1 MTTETKTTPA
11 SWLVEDMLAEKER
24 MKQAANQMA
33 ASAQAEA
40 QRIKAKMPL
49 PPAASEG
56 MFEVRFVQ
64 ALVEIMTGRATTAKP
79 DMVKMPETLYEPIA
93 LVLSSTGQFY
103 YRVTSH
109 GCTCKGYLYR
119 KMCRHFKAAF
129 PELVAQREDGN
140 SSECRPDSR
149 SMKASTPS
157 TPKPKVGR
165 RKPES
170 VPALANSKRV
180 KDYEYYLQNDYA
192 AHSVHE
198 FQPMSYKAF
207 CKSAR
212 RLEVIQARLRA
223 LGDAGQWECREYKD
237 LEREEHR
244 YCISLGY

>member
-1 MTTETKTTPA
+1 MTTETKATPA
-11 SWLVEDMLAEKER
+11 SWMVEDMLAEQQR

-40 QRIKAKMPL
+40 ERIKAKLPL

-64 ALVEIMTGRATTAKP
+64 ALVEIMTGRATVAKP
-79 DMVKMPETLYEPIA
+79 DMVKMPETPYEQIA

-103 YRVTSH
+103 YRVTPQ
-109 GCTCKGYLYR
+109 GCTCKGFLYSNT
-119 KMCRHFKAAF
+119 CRHFRAAF
-129 PELVAQREDGN
+129 PELVALRENGIGSERRLTGRQVKAPSQR
-140 SSECRPDSR
+140 S
-149 SMKASTPS
+149 KA
-157 TPKPKVGR
+157 GR
-165 RKPES
+165 KNTES

-180 KDYEYYLQNDYA
+180 KEYQEYLVNDYA
-192 AHSVHE
+192 AHRVHE
-198 FQPMSYKAF
+198 FHPMSFKAF

-223 LGDAGQWECREYKD
+223 LGDAGQWDCKEYKD

-244 YCISLGY
+244 YCISMGY